1 MEALQPGRYAAEPNE
16 GDPHRTSNYV
26 QSRHGPATTLRRGPR
41 RGKGFAIDVWRIRSL
56 ALAVAALGGLI
67 AAAPLV
73 GAQRSTP
80 DTSPH
85 LLLVP
90 DTARADAALDAASV
104 RTVADYRSFTLVEA
118 RGEDDTALRA
128 AGADRRDDMRTISLP
143 GADVDPLRSGE
154 SLARK
159 GASDPDEVLAV
170 VQFVGPVKDAW
181 LERLRDSGARIVQ
194 YVSQNGYLVHAT
206 GRQVDLLAALV
217 GTGPGGPRGHTRHRP
232 GQTERAPAPSER
244 PATRRG
250 ADAAGA
256 DGRDAAAVARDGP
269 RARGD
274 SSIGGSPRSSSHR
287 AAPRSTPTPPSL
299 RWWRS
304 RPTRCLSFST
314 SAALRSSPA
323 ISPLREIRRDRADTC
338 RGSKGRVWR
347 PGLESRST

>member
-1 MEALQPGRYAAEPNE
+1 M
-16 GDPHRTSNYV
+16 
-26 QSRHGPATTLRRGPR
+26 
-41 RGKGFAIDVWRIRSL
+41 
-56 ALAVAALGGLI
+56 AALGGLI

-104 RTVADYRSFTLVEA
+104 RTVADYRSFTPR
-118 RGEDDTALRA
+118 RGAWRGRHLLRA

-217 GTGPGGPRGHTRHRP
+217 GTGPAVRAVTRVTGRDKQSERLPCVSGPRLVAVH
-232 GQTERAPAPSER
+232 
-244 PATRRG
+244 
-250 ADAAGA
+250 AGA
-256 DGRDAAAVARDGP
+256 DGRDAAGRRPRRPSGP
-269 RARGD
+269 RRLE
-274 SSIGGSPRSSSHR
+274 HR
-287 AAPRSTPTPPSL
+287 RAHDAVRLT
-299 RWWRS
+299 
-304 RPTRCLSFST
+304 
-314 SAALRSSPA
+314 
-323 ISPLREIRRDRADTC
+323 EQRRDR
-338 RGSKGRVWR
+338 R
-347 PGLESRST
+347 PRRRAYGGGGHALLDA